1 MFDFHVHTNASDGE
15 LSPEEVI
22 NLAIK
27 LNLEAIAITDHDT
40 SDNVAEAVEY
50 AKNKNIKVIPGIELN
65 AKVEKGQMHI
75 LGYYID
81 YGNPKFKE
89 IMLELKNQRDER
101 NERFIK
107 AFNLAGINISID
119 DVKKYVIGQVV
130 GKPHF
135 AKALIEKG
143 YISTVN
149 EAFDKYFN
157 QYPYNTI
164 KREAILPENAIKIIK
179 DFNGIAVLAH
189 PYTLKLDETELEN
202 KIKELIS
209 FGLEGIE
216 CYHSDHSKEQVELY
230 KKLAKKYNLI
240 ITCGSDFHGPTITPD
255 IVMGSGI
262 NGNLINDDVRMFAR

>member
-40 SDNVAEAVEY
+40 SDNVAEAVEN

-119 DVKKYVIGQVV
+119 NVKKYVIGQVV

-164 KREAILPENAIKIIK
+164 KREAISPENAIKIIK

-240 ITCGSDFHGPTITPD
+240 ITCGSDFHGPTVTPD

-262 NGNLINDDVRMFAR
+262 NGNLINDDVRMI